1 MTMKNLKYLYLL
13 FLTTL
18 FISCEDFIDI
28 QPQDK
33 IGVDNYFRT
42 ATDIENYVTKYYS
55 TFPGHGNGSVPA
67 SEAASDN
74 LILATPN
81 LVLNGTRSPNTGNWT
96 SQWSNIRSINIL
108 FDKLENVE
116 DDVSLYSQFLG
127 EAYFF
132 RAWFYANMVSIYGD
146 VPYYTSEIALGDEEQ
161 LLKPRDP
168 RTYVV
173 DQILDDL
180 DNAIKHLG
188 LRSSTG
194 NSRLNKETAL
204 AFKSRIALY
213 EGSWQKYHAGS
224 DFGTSG
230 ADPNKY
236 FQIAVEASEELI
248 NGTTYTKGIYSTGN
262 PGNDYYDLFGKDNM
276 SSINEVLFYRIANKD
291 EQLGHNLQFSLIER
305 PDSKAI
311 TWSLVS
317 SFLGKDGNPYDYLAL
332 AANTKGNAFLS
343 KIAEDCDPRLKSTIW
358 IPGDVLI
365 ASTGQTFE
373 KPFLDLGSEGRS
385 QTGFQVK
392 KFTNPNSE
400 GASAGY
406 GNNSETGRI
415 YFRYAE
421 VLLNYAEALYELNGT
436 VATDQL
442 NLIRSRVGMPDFE
455 AIPQVSYGTNLVD
468 YGYTV
473 SDELYAIRKDRR
485 TELAMEGFRVD
496 DYRRW
501 AAHELFKSKRPLG
514 YPFLSEEFPSFTPN
528 LDENG
533 LIDFFQTE
541 MPNGYGFKE
550 NRDYLSSIPEDELT
564 LNENL
569 EQNPGW

>member
-28 QPQDK
+28 QPQDR

-42 ATDIENYVTKYYS
+42 ATDIEKYVIKYYS
-55 TFPGHGNGSVPA
+55 SFPGHGIGSLPA
-67 SEAASDN
+67 SEGASDN

-81 LVLNGTRSPNTGNWT
+81 LVLNGSRSPNTGSWT

-108 FDKLENVE
+108 FDKLESVE

-132 RAWFYANMVSIYGD
+132 RAWFYFNMVSTYGD
-146 VPYYTSEIALGDEEQ
+146 VPYYASAIALGDEDQ

-173 DQILDDL
+173 DQVLGDL

-188 LRSSTG
+188 LRSSNG

-204 AFKSRIALY
+204 AFKSRIALF

-248 NGTTYTKGIYSTGN
+248 NGTAYTKGIYSTGN
-262 PGNDYYDLFGKDNM
+262 PEKDYYDLFGKDNM
-276 SSINEVLFYRIANKD
+276 SSIDEVLFYRIANKD
-291 EQLGHNLQFSLIER
+291 EGLGHNLQFSLIER

-317 SFLGKDGNPYDYLAL
+317 SFLGQDGNPYDYLAL
-332 AANTKGNAFLS
+332 AANIKGNSFLS
-343 KIAEDCDPRLKSTIW
+343 KIAEDVDPRLKSTIW

-365 ASTGQTFE
+365 SSTDQIFD
-373 KPFLDLGSEGRS
+373 KPFLDLGAEGRS

-392 KFTNPNSE
+392 KFSNPDSE

-406 GNNSETGRI
+406 GQNSETGRI

-421 VLLNYAEALYELNGT
+421 VLLNYAEALYELNGSLA
-436 VATDQL
+436 VPEL
-442 NLIRSRVGMPDFE
+442 NSIRERVGMPDFTV
-455 AIPQVSYGTNLVD
+455 IPQSNYGSSLVD
-468 YGYTV
+468 YGYTI
-473 SDELYAIRKDRR
+473 SDELYAIRNERR
-485 TELAMEGFRVD
+485 VELALEGFRED

-501 AAHELFKSKRPLG
+501 AAHKLFQGKRPKG
-514 YPFLSEEFPSFTPN
+514 YPFEPSDFPNFSPD

-533 LIDFFQTE
+533 LIDFFQSE
-541 MPNGYGFKE
+541 MTDGYGFKE
-550 NRDYLSSIPEDELT
+550 DRDYLTSIPQDEIT